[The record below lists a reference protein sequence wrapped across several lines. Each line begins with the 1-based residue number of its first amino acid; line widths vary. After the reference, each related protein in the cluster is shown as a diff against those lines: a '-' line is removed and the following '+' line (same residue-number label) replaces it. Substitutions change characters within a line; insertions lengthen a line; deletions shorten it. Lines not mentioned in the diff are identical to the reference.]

1 MSVTCCRLVVCSIN
15 KTDCHD
21 IAEILLKVTL
31 NTITLTPCLSVI
43 QIMCCL
49 SDIQMMC
56 CLSVIHVIYYVSLQF
71 HIKDLPQ

>member
-21 IAEILLKVTL
+21 IAEILLKVAL

-43 QIMCCL
+43 QI
-49 SDIQMMC
+49 MC